1 MNKKSLTEADIEA
14 KYITPAIIAAGWNE
28 HTQIGRQV
36 YFTNGRI
43 YVNGRVTARGKRKFA
58 DYILYYKPNIPIAI
72 IESKENNHSVSSGM
86 QQALNYSDILDI
98 PFVFSSNGDGFRFHD
113 KTVVDGDIEKDLL
126 LNEFPSPEELWA
138 KYKIHKGISEETT
151 EKAVSQDYHFDA
163 NSNRSPRYY
172 QQIAINRTVEA
183 IAKGDPR
190 ILLVMATGT
199 GKTYTAF
206 QIAYRLWKS
215 KVKQRILFLADRTA
229 LVDQTL
235 RGDFILS
242 KIDAMNGA
250 FGIISSEVDEA
261 IITGNFWAY
270 NVDKDKVDSEW
281 FLYFT
286 HSMTFID
293 ICKKSSTGTTH
304 RKYLD
309 EKIFLSYKL
318 FLPDIDTQ
326 KKQVATFQNL
336 NHHTNI
342 IAKEVSRQREY
353 LAKLKQ
359 SILQDAICGKF
370 TEDWREANPNIEP
383 ASELLKRI
391 KAEKQRQIKEGKIRK
406 EKPLDPITDTDLPF
420 TIPPTWQWCRLG
432 DLLISSEGG
441 KSPDCLNQCVKTNE
455 FGVIK
460 TTAIQEFG
468 FVQDENKILPSGF
481 TISDK
486 HKIRINDVL
495 ITRAGPLNRTGVVCC
510 VDKIDYNLILSD
522 KTIRLNFNNDYI
534 LPKYITFVLN
544 NQQIKKTIIG
554 KMTGMA
560 NSQVNISQDNMKL
573 YLFTLPPI
581 EEQKRIVE
589 IIKNSLEKCSLI
601 EAQITANEQTA
612 QNLIKSILC
621 ETFNNN

>member
-1 MNKKSLTEADIEA
+1 MLAIVERLKGKFVMSWQQVKIGSFLKRIKRPVKIEA
-14 KYITPAIIAAGWNE
+14 NREYKLVTIRIN
-28 HTQIGRQV
+28 H
-36 YFTNGRI
+36 NG
-43 YVNGRVTARGKRKFA
+43 
-58 DYILYYKPNIPIAI
+58 
-72 IESKENNHSVSSGM
+72 VS
-86 QQALNYSDILDI
+86 LREI
-98 PFVFSSNGDGFRFHD
+98 
-113 KTVVDGDIEKDLL
+113 K
-126 LNEFPSPEELWA
+126 
-138 KYKIHKGISEETT
+138 KGIEL
-151 EKAVSQDYHFDA
+151 K
-163 NSNRSPRYY
+163 SNMY
-172 QQIAINRTVEA
+172 E
-183 IAKGDPR
+183 
-190 ILLVMATGT
+190 
-199 GKTYTAF
+199 
-206 QIAYRLWKS
+206 
-215 KVKQRILFLADRTA
+215 VKE
-229 LVDQTL
+229 
-235 RGDFILS
+235 GDFILS
-242 KIDAMNGA
+242 GIDARNGA
-250 FGIISSEVDEA
+250 FGIIPKDLDGALVTNDFWYFEIDESV
-261 IITGNFWAY
+261 I
-270 NVDKDKVDSEW
+270 DKHFFLELTSTNW
-281 FLYFT
+281 FD
-286 HSMTFID
+286 D
-293 ICKKSSTGTTH
+293 ICKRGSDGTTQ
-304 RKYLD
+304 RIRLQKDKFFNQSIALPRTPTLQK
-309 EKIFLSYKL
+309 ELLSKITRIRNSQSELCSEITL
-318 FLPDIDTQ
+318 
-326 KKQVATFQNL
+326 
-336 NHHTNI
+336 
-342 IAKEVSRQREY
+342 QREY

-359 SILQDAICGKF
+359 SILQDAICGKL

-383 ASELLKRI
+383 ASELLKRV

-481 TISDK
+481 TVSDK

-510 VDKIDYNLILSD
+510 VDKINYNLILSD

-544 NQQIKKTIIG
+544 NQQIKNAIIG

-601 EAQITANEQTA
+601 EAQITANEQAA
-612 QNLIKSILC
+612 QNLIKSILS
-621 ETFNNN
+621 ETFEKNNT

>member
-1 MNKKSLTEADIEA
+1 MSWQSKYIPLTFINEESEIIKQITNTIVIGSIFSQSESTTTLSSYIMETQYGYNDSAKEGGLNKFLRISDISNSNVNWESVPFCNCNDTETYELKNNDIVIARTGGTTGKSYLISNPPKNSIFAGYLIRVRAKEKVLPDFLYLFLNSYVYWSQIVSLNTGEFRPSINAKKIEA
-14 KYITPAIIAAGWNE
+14 LKMPNFNTEQQNLIIKLCNGE
-28 HTQIGRQV
+28 HI
-36 YFTNGRI
+36 NGYEEI
-43 YVNGRVTARGKRKFA
+43 FLKIN
-58 DYILYYKPNIPIAI
+58 
-72 IESKENNHSVSSGM
+72 
-86 QQALNYSDILDI
+86 
-98 PFVFSSNGDGFRFHD
+98 
-113 KTVVDGDIEKDLL
+113 TV
-126 LNEFPSPEELWA
+126 
-138 KYKIHKGISEETT
+138 
-151 EKAVSQDYHFDA
+151 
-163 NSNRSPRYY
+163 
-172 QQIAINRTVEA
+172 
-183 IAKGDPR
+183 
-190 ILLVMATGT
+190 
-199 GKTYTAF
+199 
-206 QIAYRLWKS
+206 KS
-215 KVKQRILFLADRTA
+215 KLQRLNIFNREIELQKQ
-229 LVDQTL
+229 
-235 RGDFILS
+235 
-242 KIDAMNGA
+242 
-250 FGIISSEVDEA
+250 
-261 IITGNFWAY
+261 
-270 NVDKDKVDSEW
+270 
-281 FLYFT
+281 
-286 HSMTFID
+286 
-293 ICKKSSTGTTH
+293 
-304 RKYLD
+304 
-309 EKIFLSYKL
+309 
-318 FLPDIDTQ
+318 
-326 KKQVATFQNL
+326 
-336 NHHTNI
+336 
-342 IAKEVSRQREY
+342 Y

-359 SILQDAICGKF
+359 SILQDAICGKL

-420 TIPPTWQWCRLG
+420 YIPPTWQWCRLG

-544 NQQIKKTIIG
+544 NQQIKNTIIG

-589 IIKNSLEKCSLI
+589 IIKNSLGKCSLI